1 MIRFLL
7 FLVTSFIYVTGCQA
21 QSANLKSRFNQVNQ
35 TLRTYVIG
43 TNEYMPYYIK
53 SEGDRWEYKK
63 FSLSYEYPNL
73 ILEYVI
79 GGKVK
84 YPGYHSGIKEG
95 KYKVIIPISSTI
107 EYPGSYTLIG
117 QKSYN
122 NTTINIINEEGLTKF
137 TNGKASLLK
146 QFSIYG
152 DEELTA
158 KKFASE
164 LKELQRL
171 ILNENFQGKLG
182 TVQPRNPSSS
192 PKKSSNTTPTT
203 PTTPTKKIGKYVQ

>member
-7 FLVTSFIYVTGCQA
+7 YLVTSFIYVTGCHA
-21 QSANLKSRFNQVNQ
+21 QSADLKSRFNQVNQ

-53 SEGDRWEYKK
+53 TEGDRWEYKK

-73 ILEYVI
+73 ILEYMI

-117 QKSYN
+117 QKKFN
-122 NTTINIINEEGLTKF
+122 NTTINIINEEGLTKY

-158 KKFASE
+158 KKLASE

-171 ILNENFQGKLG
+171 IMNENFQGKLG
-182 TVQPRNPSSS
+182 IVERRNSSSS
-192 PKKSSNTTPTT
+192 PQKNGKTT
-203 PTTPTKKIGKYVQ
+203 PTTPTKKTGKYVQ